1 MSYSIGVDLGG
12 TNIKIVVITNDGEVL
27 EYLTCDTADSTLGE
41 KAGAIGAAYYGIQ
54 EAKG

>member
-1 MSYSIGVDLGG
+1 MTIRNGERVFDRRLMSYSIGVDLGG
-12 TNIKIVVITNDGEVL
+12 TNIKIVVITNDGEV
-27 EYLTCDTADSTLGE
+27 